1 LILNLNYLHYES
13 DTFGLIQGVFFK
25 VAHYAKIMVEFPETV
40 LKPVE
45 VKVVEVIFDALTGL
59 ESFAVNIFG
68 NLELSLCD
76 ALANAFVH

>member
-1 LILNLNYLHYES
+1 
-13 DTFGLIQGVFFK
+13 
-25 VAHYAKIMVEFPETV
+25 MVEFPETV

-45 VKVVEVIFDALTGL
+45 VKVVEVIFDALTGF
-59 ESFAVNIFG
+59 ESFAVDIFG